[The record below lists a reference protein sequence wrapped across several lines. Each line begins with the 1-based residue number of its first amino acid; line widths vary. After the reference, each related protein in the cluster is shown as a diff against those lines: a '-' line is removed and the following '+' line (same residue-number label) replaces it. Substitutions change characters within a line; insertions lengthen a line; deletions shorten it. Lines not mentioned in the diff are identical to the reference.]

1 MMKIK
6 KLIIDNIEII
16 TYLIFGVLTTLVNL
30 VTYFITRN
38 IFDFNYIVSTI
49 ISWIAAVLFAFV
61 TNKFLVFK
69 TEKKGIVKELFL
81 FIIMRL
87 FSLLVDI
94 ALMYIMVDLL
104 NINDMISK
112 VVANVV
118 IIVLNYVLSKLII
131 FKKDK

>member
-16 TYLIFGVLTTLVNL
+16 TYLIFGVLTTLVNI
-30 VTYFITRN
+30 VTYYITKN

-49 ISWIAAVLFAFV
+49 ISWIAAVLFAFI
-61 TNKFLVFK
+61 TNKYFVFK

-81 FIIMRL
+81 FVLMRL

-94 ALMYIMVDLL
+94 ALMFIMVDLL
-104 NINDMISK
+104 NINDLVAK

-131 FKKDK
+131 FKKEK